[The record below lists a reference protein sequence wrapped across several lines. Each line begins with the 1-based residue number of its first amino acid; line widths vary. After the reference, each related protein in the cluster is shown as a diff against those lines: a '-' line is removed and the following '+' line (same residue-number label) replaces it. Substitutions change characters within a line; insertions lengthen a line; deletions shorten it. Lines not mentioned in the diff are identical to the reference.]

1 MVIGVAIFLSRIAG
15 LVRERVFAHF
25 FGASAAADAFKAAL
39 RIPNLLQNLFG
50 EGVLSASFIPVYSRL
65 RAEGRHEEAARV
77 ASAVASLLALLMSV
91 LVAVGVAATPWLIDL
106 LAPGFTG
113 ERRHSTIALVRILF
127 PGTGLLV
134 LSAWSLGV
142 LNSHRRF
149 FLPYVAPVVWNLTQI
164 LVMLTVGMKRSGYD
178 LALWVAAGAVLGSL
192 LQFGIQLPSA
202 LRVVRGFRP
211 NLNLGRGATREVFT
225 NLGPVLVGRGV
236 VQLSAY
242 VDSMLASWL
251 PLGAVA
257 ALAYAQIL
265 YTLPISLFGMAVSA
279 AELPEMSS
287 ELGEANQV
295 YQRLR
300 ERVSAASGR
309 ILFFIVPT
317 SVAFLALGDV
327 ISSLLF
333 QTGQFTARDAR
344 YVWWILGGATV
355 GLGAATLGRLYSS
368 SFYALRDTRTPLR
381 FAVIRLLLTLAW
393 GWLGALL
400 LPRWLG
406 IPAGFGA
413 VGLTLSAGL
422 AGWVEFFC
430 LRRALSRRIGPIPVA
445 MGQVLWLW
453 VAAVAAGA
461 LASLARLLPAVATTV
476 GPVVYGLLILPL
488 YGLVYLVLVWWMGN
502 PTARALVSGLVRRLP
517 QRAGR

>member
-1 MVIGVAIFLSRIAG
+1 MIGAAIFLSRIAG
-15 LVRERVFAHF
+15 LLRERVFAHY

-50 EGVLSASFIPVYSRL
+50 EGVLSASFIPIYTRL
-65 RAEGRHEEAARV
+65 RAEGRHDEAVKV
-77 ASAVASLLALLMSV
+77 ASAVASLLALLMSI
-91 LVAVGVAATPWLIDL
+91 LVAAGVAVTPWLIDL
-106 LAPGFTG
+106 VAPGFEG
-113 ERRHSTIALVRILF
+113 ERRLATIAMVRVLF

-134 LSAWSLGV
+134 LSAWSLGI

-149 FLPYVAPVVWNLTQI
+149 FLPYVAPVLWNLSQI
-164 LVMLTVGMKRSGYD
+164 VVAVTAGTKHSGYD
-178 LALWVAAGAVLGSL
+178 LALWVAAGAVLGSV
-192 LQFGIQLPSA
+192 LQFGLQLPSA
-202 LRVVRGFRP
+202 LRLVRGLRPTLNFRH
-211 NLNLGRGATREVFT
+211 GAAREVFT

-251 PLGAVA
+251 PMGAVA

-287 ELGEANQV
+287 ELGETSLV
-295 YQRLR
+295 HQRLR
-300 ERVSAASGR
+300 NRIQVASSR

-317 SVAFLALGDV
+317 SVGFLMLGDV
-327 ISSLLF
+327 IVGLLF
-333 QTGQFTARDAR
+333 QTGRFSARDTH
-344 YVWWILGGATV
+344 YVWWILGGATM

-381 FAVIRLLLTLAW
+381 YAVIRLLLTGVL
-393 GWLGALL
+393 GWIGALL

-406 IPAGFGA
+406 IPATLGA

-422 AGWVEFFC
+422 AGWVEFFS
-430 LRRALSRRIGPIPVA
+430 LRRALQQRIGPIPVA
-445 MGQVLWLW
+445 IRPQLALWG
-453 VAAVAAGA
+453 AALAAGVTTSMIRIVPEA
-461 LASLARLLPAVATTV
+461 ATAV
-476 GPVVYGLLILPL
+476 GPVGLGFVALPL
-488 YGLVYLVLVWWMGN
+488 YGLLYLALTWRMGN
-502 PTARALVSGLVRRLP
+502 PIARAMVTAFTGRFTRR
-517 QRAGR
+517 

>member
-1 MVIGVAIFLSRIAG
+1 VIGFAIFLSRIAG
-15 LVRERVFAHF
+15 LVRERVFAHY
-25 FGASAAADAFKAAL
+25 FGATASADAFKAAL

-65 RAEGRHEEAARV
+65 RAEGRHEEAVRV

-91 LVAVGVAATPWLIDL
+91 LVAAGVATTPWLIDL
-106 LAPGFTG
+106 VAPGFEG
-113 ERRHSTIALVRILF
+113 ERRIATIALVRILF

-149 FLPYVAPVVWNLTQI
+149 FLPYVAPVLWNVTQI
-164 LVMLTVGMKRSGYD
+164 AVTVTVGMKRSGYD

-192 LQFGIQLPSA
+192 LQFSIQLPSA
-202 LRVVRGFRP
+202 LRLVRGLRP
-211 NLNLGRGATREVFT
+211 TVNLGNGAVKEVFS
-225 NLGPVLVGRGV
+225 NLGPVLVGRGI

-251 PLGAVA
+251 PMGAVA

-287 ELGEANQV
+287 ELGEASLV
-295 YQRLR
+295 DQRLR
-300 ERVSAASGR
+300 ARIDVASSR

-317 SVAFLALGDV
+317 SVGFLALGDV
-327 ISSLLF
+327 ISGLLF
-333 QTGQFTARDAR
+333 QTGRFSAQDTR
-344 YVWWILGGATV
+344 YVWWILGGSTV

-368 SFYALRDTRTPLR
+368 TFYALRDTRTPLR
-381 FAVIRLLLTLAW
+381 FAVIRLLLTALL
-393 GWLGALL
+393 GWLGALV
-400 LPRWLG
+400 LPRWFG
-406 IPAGFGA
+406 IPARFGA

-422 AGWVEFFC
+422 AGWVEFFF
-430 LRRALSRRIGPIPVA
+430 LRYALQHRIGKNPIAVGP
-445 MGQVLWLW
+445 QLVLWG
-453 VAAVAAGA
+453 AALTAG
-461 LASLARLLPAVATTV
+461 LLVSLVRLTPVATTV
-476 GPVVYGLLILPL
+476 VGPVVLGLGTLPL
-488 YGLVYLVLVWWMGN
+488 YGATYLALTWRMGN
-502 PTARALVSGLVRRLP
+502 PIAQSFVAAFARRFTIR
-517 QRAGR
+517 